1 MEENEARVIN
11 NQYVSYMILTII
23 LSGVFFVIWIFDLN
37 LRFIQSPEWFL
48 EGWIIFLALS
58 IFWYYRIKKV
68 KELIGRK

>member
-11 NQYVSYMILTII
+11 NQYANYMILTII
-23 LSGVFFVIWIFDLN
+23 LSGVFFVIWIFDLS

>member
-23 LSGVFFVIWIFDLN
+23 LSGVFFVIWIFDLS